1 MSNEDPI
8 LDEEQ
13 TFAEEEEA
21 WGSRKESNVG
31 AGTFLGSVILVAG
44 LGGGELYMQY
54 AGLQPVEAAQAKI
67 KEAIEVLDNDGSFG
81 AVNRARKAFNDALV
95 EVSDDAIATS
105 KLALLEAQ
113 SLLHDGDAEART
125 RALAALEV
133 AEANGFEK
141 GERFAAQALLD
152 LADNKPD
159 KVIADLKA
167 IFEKRAV
174 TPGTSSLSLGLRRPC
189 AARRERGPSRSVRLQ
204 KRRRTMSG
212 SPRSP
217 RRATAPTT

>member
-44 LGGGELYMQY
+44 LGGGLVYMQY
-54 AGLQPVEAAQAKI
+54 AGLQRFEAAQAKI

-95 EVSDDAIATS
+95 EVNDDAIATS

-113 SLLHDGDAEART
+113 SLLHDGDVVAPGGVGEVHL
-125 RALAALEV
+125 RALGQVALVELARDPTGARAGERLRRGDAALFERSAV
-133 AEANGFEK
+133 RTVREAHGH
-141 GERFAAQALLD
+141 L
-152 LADNKPD
+152 
-159 KVIADLKA
+159 V
-167 IFEKRAV
+167 RARV
-174 TPGTSSLSLGLRRPC
+174 RARVMVRPG
-189 AARRERGPSRSVRLQ
+189 
-204 KRRRTMSG
+204 
-212 SPRSP
+212 
-217 RRATAPTT
+217 